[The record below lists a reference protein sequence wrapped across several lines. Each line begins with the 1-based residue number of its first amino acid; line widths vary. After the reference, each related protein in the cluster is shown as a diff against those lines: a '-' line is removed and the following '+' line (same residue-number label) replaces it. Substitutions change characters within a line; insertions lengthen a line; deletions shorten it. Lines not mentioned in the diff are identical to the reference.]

1 MTHSWRR
8 PRAVTGALALAG
20 ALQAGC
26 FRDGGAPQLCAGA
39 ACGLTG
45 SSTGVDTTGGPPTTG
60 GDSTTGA
67 PVDRSVT
74 FRLDAMSF
82 VDPHLFLSDPG
93 DEGTT
98 GGTSGGTSGGAAA
111 TCIMDVTTLVN
122 QTLKG
127 DVDDGKFN
135 LIARFTE
142 FGVIDEM
149 RLFDGDCDDPVEPGG
164 RRVCSQNPKAQA
176 VLLSTEALGVGG
188 CSQLDPSRYQP
199 INAPLIHAPQ
209 GPCVRTR
216 EFDFSVPVSDSVGS
230 LNLRDAQFSARL
242 DDPVAP
248 QRLEDG
254 VLYGFLP
261 KAVAEDL
268 VINAPLFGAVNL
280 WDTIDSPAC
289 EGMYSAYLPSTD
301 MFEINGMDALGVW
314 IAINFTAERVD
325 FVGP

>member
-1 MTHSWRR
+1 MTHPRRR
-8 PRAVTGALALAG
+8 PRAVGGALALAG
-20 ALQAGC
+20 ALHAGC
-26 FRDGGAPQLCAGA
+26 FRDGGAPQLCDGA

-45 SSTGVDTTGGPPTTG
+45 GGSSTGVDVTGSPPTTG

-67 PVDRSVT
+67 TVDRSIT
-74 FRLDAMSF
+74 FRLDTMSF

-93 DEGTT
+93 DDATTGGTT
-98 GGTSGGTSGGAAA
+98 GGTPGTC
-111 TCIMDVTTLVN
+111 TNDVTTFVN

-127 DVDDGKFN
+127 DVDDGSFS
-135 LIARFTE
+135 LIARFTD

-149 RLFDGDCDDPVEPGG
+149 RLFDGDCEDPVEPGG

-176 VLLSTEALGVGG
+176 VLLTTEALGAGG
-188 CSQLDPSRYQP
+188 CSQLDPARYQP

-242 DDPVAP
+242 DDPAAP

-268 VINAPLFGAVNL
+268 VIDAPLFGAVNL

-289 EGMYSAYLPSTD
+289 EAMYPAYLPSIDT
-301 MFEINGMDALGVW
+301 FEINDAKVLGVW

-325 FVGP
+325 YIGP